1 MTSQMFVKLL
11 SSTETPWAYVHS
23 VAGHTYWIGA
33 FDAYSVGQV
42 TITCVATEL
51 VAGLIQR

>member
-11 SSTETPWAYVHS
+11 SSTKTPWAYVHS
-23 VAGHTYWIGA
+23 VAGHAYWIGA